1 MTLLSLLAQGASL
14 GFTATVSP
22 GPFLTYVCTQTLA
35 RGWRHTASLMLSPL
49 LSDLPIILIAVLI
62 LGQLP
67 AEALRFIQIA
77 GGVFVLWLAWG
88 MARSLRAGTAL
99 VLTADGAPAPK
110 RNILLHGAAINFFGP
125 GAWIFWS
132 TVNGPIVVQAWRQS
146 PALAL
151 GFMLS
156 FYAVLVLGIGAW
168 IAVFHQARRLDARVV
183 RGQMALSVVIMLV
196 FGGAL
201 LGAGIEL

>member
-1 MTLLSLLAQGASL
+1 MTLFSLLAQGASL
-14 GFTATVSP
+14 GFTATVAP
-22 GPFLTYVCTQTLA
+22 GPFLAYTITQTLA
-35 RGWRHTASLMLSPL
+35 RGWRHTVSLMFAPL

-132 TVNGPIVVQAWRQS
+132 TVNGPIVVQAWRES
-146 PALAL
+146 PVLALA
-151 GFMLS
+151 FMLS

-168 IAVFHQARRLDARVV
+168 IAVFHQARRLDERLI
-183 RGQMALSVVIMLV
+183 RGLMALSVVIMLV
-196 FGGAL
+196 FGVTL
-201 LGAGIEL
+201 LRAGLGG